1 VTTPIVRVNGLTK
14 SFQNR
19 RVIDDLSFEIHRGQ
33 TYGFLGP
40 NGAGKSTTI
49 RMMLSLVRPDAGDIE
64 LFGKS
69 LGAAGQKVLQ
79 GVGALV
85 EEADFYEYLSARKN
99 LRLLA
104 TMEGVPEKRIEEVIT
119 QVGLTEW
126 ADEPVKRYSHGMK
139 QRLGIA
145 QALLP
150 SPEFLIL
157 DEPTTGLDPRGMKEV
172 RELIQS
178 LHHRGLTIFLSSH
191 LLNEVEQICS
201 AVAIIHRGKLITSG
215 TMDELIR
222 ETDLF
227 VTEVHANPQDTAREI
242 LADLSFVRHLEQDDS
257 VLKLNIAS
265 EDVPRMNA
273 ALVESGVEVS
283 AIIPRTRLEDYFLE
297 ITEDS
302 REHPE

>member
-1 VTTPIVRVNGLTK
+1 MTTPIVRVNGLTK